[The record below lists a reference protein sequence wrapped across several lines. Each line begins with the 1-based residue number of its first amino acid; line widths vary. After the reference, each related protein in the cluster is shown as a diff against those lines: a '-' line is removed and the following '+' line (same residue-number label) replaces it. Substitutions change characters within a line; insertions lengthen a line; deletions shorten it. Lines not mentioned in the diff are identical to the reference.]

1 VYRTI
6 KMNENAVCDV
16 VKWVMVKDMK
26 PFRLAAREN
35 RNEDTIVQVMGPNG
49 PVMIGEG
56 YCTIIAGPCAVEN
69 RADYLNLAQFL
80 ADSGAHLLRGG
91 LFKPRTSPY
100 SFRGLGKEGLEIM
113 KEARAVTGLPI
124 ITEVMD
130 ARDLDYL
137 VGEVDVLQVGSRN
150 MQNYALLDQVGQ
162 VNTPILLK
170 RGLSA
175 TIEEWLLAAEYILA
189 QGNSQVILCERGI
202 RTFEPYTRNT
212 VDIGAVALIKKLS
225 HLPVLVDPSHAT
237 GKWDMVI
244 PVAKAA
250 VAVGAD
256 GVMVEVHQDPDRALS
271 DGKQSLNKDNFLIM
285 VDQIKRLAEL
295 ENKKVNT
302 R

>member
-1 VYRTI
+1 
-6 KMNENAVCDV
+6 
-16 VKWVMVKDMK
+16 MVKDMK
-26 PFRLAAREN
+26 PFRLAARETK
-35 RNEDTIVQVMGPNG
+35 NEDTIVQIMGPG
-49 PVMIGEG
+49 QPIMIGEG

-69 RADYLNLAQFL
+69 REDYLGLAQFL
-80 ADSGAHLLRGG
+80 AGSGAHILRGG

-150 MQNYALLDQVGQ
+150 MQNYTLLDQLGQ
-162 VNTPILLK
+162 INTPVLLK
-170 RGLSA
+170 RGFSA
-175 TIEEWLLAAEYILA
+175 TIEEWLLAAEYILV
-189 QGNSQVILCERGI
+189 QGNNQVILCERGI

-212 VDIGAVALIKKLS
+212 VDIGAVALIKRLS

-250 VAVGAD
+250 IAAGAD
-256 GVMVEVHQDPDRALS
+256 GVMVEVHQEPERALS
-271 DGKQSLNKDNFLIM
+271 DGKQSLNKDNFLKMIE
-285 VDQIKRLAEL
+285 QIKRLADL
-295 ENKKVNT
+295 VNKKVQT

>member
-1 VYRTI
+1 
-6 KMNENAVCDV
+6 
-16 VKWVMVKDMK
+16 MVKDMK
-26 PFRLAAREN
+26 PFRLAARETK
-35 RNEDTIVQVMGPNG
+35 NEDTIVQIMGPG
-49 PVMIGEG
+49 QPIMIGEG

-69 RADYLNLAQFL
+69 REDYLGLAQFL
-80 ADSGAHLLRGG
+80 AGSGAHILRGG

-150 MQNYALLDQVGQ
+150 MQNYTLLDQLGQ
-162 VNTPILLK
+162 INTPVLLK
-170 RGLSA
+170 RGFSA
-175 TIEEWLLAAEYILA
+175 TIEEWLLAAEYILV
-189 QGNSQVILCERGI
+189 QGNNQVILCERGI

-212 VDIGAVALIKKLS
+212 VDIGAVALIKRLS

-250 VAVGAD
+250 IAAGAD
-256 GVMVEVHQDPDRALS
+256 GVMVEVHQEPERALS
-271 DGKQSLNKDNFLIM
+271 DGKQSLNKDNFLKMIE
-285 VDQIKRLAEL
+285 QIRRLANL
-295 ENKKVNT
+295 ENKKVQT